1 MPPLPAA
8 ILFDLDDTIIQAY
21 AKPEEAWS
29 RLLEQFRNELASG
42 SDPAPLATA
51 QRTILDEARTFWSDP
66 VNAAKWRLDIAAARR
81 LVVRRALA
89 RLQRSDDGLADRIGD
104 AFTELRR
111 QEYRLFPD
119 AHGTLD
125 RLRSSGIRLALVT
138 NGQAQTQRAKVARF
152 DLERRFDHI
161 QIEGE
166 FGKGKPEPEVY
177 FHALDRL
184 GVAAGES
191 WMVGD
196 NVEWEVVMPQRLG
209 MRGIWYDPH
218 GTGLPADSSVRPD
231 RVISRLAEIIE
242 WPAARL
248 SA

>member
-1 MPPLPAA
+1 MSSLPAA

-21 AKPEEAWS
+21 ARPEEAWS
-29 RLLEQFRNELASG
+29 RLLDRFRDRLADD
-42 SDPAPLATA
+42 SDPEFLAEA
-51 QRTILDEARTFWSDP
+51 RQTILDEARAFWGDP

-89 RLQRSDDGLADRIGD
+89 RLERPDDALADQIGD

-119 AHGTLD
+119 AHDTLD
-125 RLRSSGIRLALVT
+125 RLRSAGIRLALVT
-138 NGQAQTQRAKVARF
+138 NGQAEPQRAKVARF

-177 FHALDRL
+177 FHVLDRL

-196 NVEWEVVMPQRLG
+196 NVEWEVVAPQRLG

-218 GTGLPADSSVRPD
+218 GMGLPMGSAVRPD
-231 RVISRLAEIIE
+231 KVIARLAEILE
-242 WPAARL
+242 
-248 SA
+248 